1 LPLNT
6 SLSLMFISLYLLC
19 RLLLYLLRLFK
30 SP

>member
-6 SLSLMFISLYLLC
+6 SLALMLITLYLLC
-19 RLLLYLLRLFK
+19 RLLLYLLRLFE